1 MMSIYPVKFVTSLLV
16 LVCFAPLGYAAS
28 ECPDV
33 NGDAVKP
40 AQCANASNGATST
53 GSGLPED
60 ALAEVKELDARMR
73 FFTSIGFHKQ
83 SKERRDAIV
92 AIYREHGV
100 PVPEQYR
107 D

>member
-1 MMSIYPVKFVTSLLV
+1 MKSATSKFLTSV
-16 LVCFAPLGYAAS
+16 LVCIFFAPLCHAAD
-28 ECPDV
+28 ECPDA
-33 NGDAVKP
+33 NGDAVKQ
-40 AQCANASNGATST
+40 AQCADAANSGSST

-92 AIYREHGV
+92 AIYKEHGV
-100 PVPEQYR
+100 PVPEKYR